1 MIKHTLNMKEE
12 QGFTVAKYYTRL
24 PIIHTQV
31 GINFIKVVKKKQGKQ
46 YQQKEAGKE
55 EKVLKNEEKGKHV
68 SLIKLNIKEINYTSL
83 INNLLH

>member
-12 QGFTVAKYYTRL
+12 QGFTAAKYHTRL

-31 GINFIKVVKKKQGKQ
+31 DINFIEVVKKKQGKQ
-46 YQQKEAGKE
+46 YQQKEAG
-55 EKVLKNEEKGKHV
+55 KVLKNEEKGKHV